1 MTTVRIPQAI
11 QTYTQNQTVV
21 TASGKNVRHLIDA
34 LERSYPGIKAAL
46 MDGDRL
52 KPDVAVAVDGQLT
65 RLGLLQPL
73 TEENEVIFIP
83 AIAGG

>member
-11 QTYTQNQTVV
+11 QIYTQDQAVV
-21 TASGKNVRHLIDA
+21 TAQGKNVRHLIEA
-34 LERSYPGIKAAL
+34 LERSYPGIRAAL
-46 MDGDRL
+46 MDDDKL

-83 AIAGG
+83 AITGG